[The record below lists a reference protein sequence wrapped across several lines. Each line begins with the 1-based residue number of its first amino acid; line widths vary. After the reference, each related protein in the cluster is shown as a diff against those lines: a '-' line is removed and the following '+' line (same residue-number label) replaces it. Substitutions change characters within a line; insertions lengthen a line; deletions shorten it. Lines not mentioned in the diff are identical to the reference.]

1 MSCVHHRV
9 AIVLVVIYGLFVI
22 LKGFYILSS
31 YYLHRKLCSFNIKN
45 NHMSYVDDVLKVHL
59 TRWVK
64 SKCVYIFYSTINS
77 DCGVCASE
85 VSEFTPEGWLLWPR
99 SSF

>member
-1 MSCVHHRV
+1 
-9 AIVLVVIYGLFVI
+9 
-22 LKGFYILSS
+22 
-31 YYLHRKLCSFNIKN
+31 
-45 NHMSYVDDVLKVHL
+45 MSYVDGVLKVQL

-64 SKCVYIFYSTINS
+64 SKCVYIFYSTTNS

-85 VSEFTPEGWLLWPR
+85 VSEFTQEGWLLWPR